1 MAIYTRT
8 SMGEAKRRRELGLP
22 PKAKKESKTKSRK
35 NQFSWSQFSFNKL
48 KSSYPAAPFV
58 TTALIFV
65 ILQWGFSLNS

>member
-1 MAIYTRT
+1 
-8 SMGEAKRRRELGLP
+8 MGEAKRRRELGLP
-22 PKAKKESKTKSRK
+22 PKAKKENKTKSRK

-58 TTALIFV
+58 TTALLFV